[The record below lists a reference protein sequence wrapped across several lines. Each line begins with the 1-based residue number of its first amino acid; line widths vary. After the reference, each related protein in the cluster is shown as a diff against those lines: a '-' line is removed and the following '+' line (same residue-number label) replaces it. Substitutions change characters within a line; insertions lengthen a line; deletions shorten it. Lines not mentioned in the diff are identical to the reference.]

1 MISKEE
7 MYEFAS
13 QIAGITD
20 ADLEAYRC
28 GGKTKKKEAGG
39 KVNNKNK
46 VTQVGKTKV
55 TYNSKKA
62 ETTETKTWSDGTT
75 SSRTYDDDGDGTV
88 YKGRRKKDNK
98 IVSIKEYKRY
108 QDRAIETYEK
118 DVKYMEELKSDYT
131 IKKIDVKQTNNYS
144 YIIREYCYGSLEEF
158 IKSHDDGMKPFEIQ
172 KILNQ
177 LIEPFKKLNEQKLI
191 H

>member
-28 GGKTKKKEAGG
+28 GGKTKKKESGG

-75 SSRTYDDDGDGTV
+75 SSRTYDDDGGGTV
-88 YKGRRKKDNK
+88 YKGRRGEKGVDTGMPSAKADSLRRADWSSRTAPALKRKK
-98 IVSIKEYKRY
+98 
-108 QDRAIETYEK
+108 
-118 DVKYMEELKSDYT
+118 
-131 IKKIDVKQTNNYS
+131 
-144 YIIREYCYGSLEEF
+144 
-158 IKSHDDGMKPFEIQ
+158 
-172 KILNQ
+172 
-177 LIEPFKKLNEQKLI
+177 
-191 H
+191 